1 MTETDNTKLTELLKV
16 KVETAS
22 DEHLQMLS
30 EELKRSQLLMPIEI
44 TSNFNLDENLKE
56 GDVFQ
61 PDEPLRFKPI
71 SLTDDFGNE
80 LIPLFSD
87 ESQVQGKV
95 SVIGMYT
102 PDLADSFAGGYDE
115 SIDGVAFN
123 PFSENPIMLP
133 METFIRMFKSE

>member
-1 MTETDNTKLTELLKV
+1 MTETDNTRLTELLKV

-22 DEHLQMLS
+22 DEHLMELT
-30 EELKRSQLLMPIEI
+30 EELKKSQLLMPIEI
-44 TSNFNLDENLKE
+44 TSKFEMGDLNE

-61 PDEPLRFKPI
+61 LDEPLRFKPI
-71 SLTDDFGNE
+71 SLTDDFGND

-87 ESQVQGKV
+87 ESQIEGKI

-102 PDLADSFAGGYDE
+102 QDLADSFKSGYDE
-115 SIDGVAFN
+115 NVDGIVFN

-133 METFIRMFKSE
+133 MPTFINMFERK